1 MSDRFT
7 DAYAEI
13 RAGLASNKFSNDK
26 DWQKLIS
33 NARKLAQP
41 DGFDVGSKRVVS
53 DLRKKLAKS
62 SSRRTNEAVSL
73 LQGAGEK
80 LSGTGPGVLIDADLA
95 KRLGALK
102 SLRHTYLLKQFGGHK
117 VWILAIPTS
126 FTQWPHDAL
135 KGTLNSATSK
145 LVDLSERFS
154 QDDRKNLS
162 NASQE
167 GLKWVHKSMIV
178 TANPKKKANFALIA
192 RWFAD
197 NNSKDA
203 DMYTAA
209 ATLNAGF
216 KKIAKILKSGKLIYT
231 DSVAERGTT
240 ENVGTEAFVWGDALD
255 VVYIEEEFFGTRN
268 SLTGLTNWARIVV
281 HELTHRE
288 VDTKDHAYEH
298 QAINPKKLS
307 AAKAIENA
315 DSWAWFCADCAH
327 ALTNGQVENALER

>member
-1 MSDRFT
+1 MSDRFS

-13 RAGLASNKFSNDK
+13 RDGLSSNKFSKDK
-26 DWQKLIS
+26 DWQKLIRNS
-33 NARKLAQP
+33 RKLAQP

-53 DLRKKLAKS
+53 ELRSKLTKS
-62 SSRRTNEAVSL
+62 NSRGTNEAVSL
-73 LQGAGEK
+73 LKGAGEE
-80 LSGTGPGVLIDADLA
+80 LSGTGAGVLINADLA

-117 VWILAIPTS
+117 VWILSIPTS
-126 FTQWPHDAL
+126 FTKWPHDAL
-135 KGTLNSATSK
+135 KGALGAATAK
-145 LVDLSERFS
+145 LIDQAERFS
-154 QDDRKNLS
+154 QEDRKHLS

-167 GLKWVHKSMIV
+167 GLKWVHKAMIV
-178 TANPKKKANFALIA
+178 TGSAKKKANFALLA

-197 NNSKDA
+197 NNSKDE
-203 DMYTAA
+203 DVYTAA

-216 KKIAKILKSGKLIYT
+216 KKIAKMLKSGKLIYT

-298 QAINPKKLS
+298 QAINPKKLT

-315 DSWAWFCADCAH
+315 DSWAWFCADCAS
-327 ALTNGQVENALER
+327 ALTDGQVKNALER

>member
-13 RAGLASNKFSNDK
+13 RNGLGSTKFSADR
-26 DWQKLIS
+26 DWQKLIR
-33 NARKLAQP
+33 NARKLVQA
-41 DGFDVGSKRVVS
+41 DGFDIGSKRVVS
-53 DLRKKLAKS
+53 DLRKKLRNASAKG
-62 SSRRTNEAVSL
+62 TNEAVVL
-73 LQGAGEK
+73 YEAAGEK
-80 LSGTGPGVLIDADLA
+80 LSGTGAGVLIGIDLA

-102 SLRHTYLLKQFGGHK
+102 SIRHTYLLKQFGGHK

-135 KGTLNSATSK
+135 KGALGGATAK

-154 QDDRKNLS
+154 GEDRKNLS

-178 TANPKKKANFALIA
+178 TSSPKKKANFALIA

-197 NNSKDA
+197 NNSKDE

-216 KKIAKILKSGKLIYT
+216 KKVAKMLKSGKLIYT

-240 ENVGTEAFVWGDALD
+240 ENVGTEAFVWSDALD
-255 VVYIEEEFFGTRN
+255 VVYIEEEFFGTQN

-298 QAINPKKLS
+298 QAINPKKMT

-315 DSWAWFCADCAH
+315 DSWAWFCADCAG
-327 ALTNGQVENALER
+327 ALTDGQVKNALGR